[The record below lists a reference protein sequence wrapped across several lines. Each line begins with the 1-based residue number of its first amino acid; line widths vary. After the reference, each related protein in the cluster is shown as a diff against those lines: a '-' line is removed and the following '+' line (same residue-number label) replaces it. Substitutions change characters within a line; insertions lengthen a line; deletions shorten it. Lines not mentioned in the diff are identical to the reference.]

1 MYNVELNGI
10 DRVWKL
16 LNWMPQYILYMTE
29 LCKILLGENWT
40 ELIELGWKL
49 DWKILNIN
57 GVKIRLKNVEL
68 DWINWTELMGW
79 KLDWKLLNLTEFNAI
94 SVL

>member
-16 LNWMPQYILYMTE
+16 LNWMPHSIYYIWLNCAKYYSV
-29 LCKILLGENWT
+29 KIGLNWGENWT

-49 DWKILNIN
+49 DWIGWI
-57 GVKIRLKNVEL
+57 GVKIGLKKY
-68 DWINWTELMGW
+68 WILIGW
-79 KLDWKLLNLTEFNAI
+79 KLDWKLLNLTEFNVI

>member
-40 ELIELGWKL
+40 E
-49 DWKILNIN
+49 KILNIN
-57 GVKIRLKNVEL
+57 GVKIGLKIIKF
-68 DWINWTELMGW
+68 DWI
-79 KLDWKLLNLTEFNAI
+79 
-94 SVL
+94 

>member
-29 LCKILLGENWT
+29 LCKILLEKNWT

-49 DWKILNIN
+49 DWIGVKIGLKKLLNIN
-57 GVKIRLKNVEL
+57 RVKIGLKIVEF
-68 DWINWTELMGW
+68 DWI
-79 KLDWKLLNLTEFNAI
+79 
-94 SVL
+94 

>member
-1 MYNVELNGI
+1 
-10 DRVWKL
+10 
-16 LNWMPQYILYMTE
+16 MPQYILYMTE